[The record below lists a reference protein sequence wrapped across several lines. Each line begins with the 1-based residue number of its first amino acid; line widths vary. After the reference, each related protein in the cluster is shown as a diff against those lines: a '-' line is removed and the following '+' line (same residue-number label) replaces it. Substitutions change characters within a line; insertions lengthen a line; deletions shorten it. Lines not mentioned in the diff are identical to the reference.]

1 MAWCL
6 QFLKLTILRIENNQ
20 YYLYWWQKYHR
31 LLKTSMNI
39 LALWKQ
45 ELKPRTENKR
55 TVCKNLKERTGNK

>member
-1 MAWCL
+1 M
-6 QFLKLTILRIENNQ
+6 K
-20 YYLYWWQKYHR
+20 
-31 LLKTSMNI
+31 I